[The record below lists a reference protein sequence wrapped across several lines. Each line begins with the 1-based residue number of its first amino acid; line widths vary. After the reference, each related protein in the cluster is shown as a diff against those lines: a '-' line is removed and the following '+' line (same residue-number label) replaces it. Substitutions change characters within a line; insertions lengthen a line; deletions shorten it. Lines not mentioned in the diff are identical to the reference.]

1 MRLLP
6 QVLVGPGYSLF
17 FWMVVFLVAM
27 QYRRMA
33 VMERAI
39 YGRVRHPVARQT
51 LASMVQG
58 VVGGLLGSFLM
69 ILVGVTLSN
78 SGVMYLWPLALLL
91 MAINPRLICFSYA
104 GGIVSLSFLLLGFP
118 RVSVPGIICLV
129 AILHLVESFLIWW
142 SGASTP
148 TALFLRNHRGQVVG
162 GFALQKFW
170 PVPIAV
176 LWLVTAADVIPSG
189 GVAMPGWW
197 PLIKPVPG
205 PAGPSIFY
213 SLFPVVAALGYGEVA
228 LARPPAERSR
238 RSAVMLGLY
247 SVVLLVLAVVSSRVP
262 LVQWLAALF
271 SALGHELV
279 AVAGSRGEMRGVPL
293 YLPPPRGVMILDVM
307 PGSPAERM
315 GLGSGDI
322 ILQVNGTD
330 VNSREELREVLDRS
344 GFYLEIKA
352 LQDGQLRVMEA
363 SGSYGQLGSL
373 GVLLVPETGDGIHVE
388 LGKKNLLRSAWRWW
402 TNRRKPRL

>member
-33 VMERAI
+33 AMERAI

-118 RVSVPGIICLV
+118 RVSVPGIISLV

-205 PAGPSIFY
+205 PAGPNIFY

-322 ILQVNGTD
+322 ILQVNGMD

-373 GVLLVPETGDGIHVE
+373 GVLLVPESGDGIHVE
-388 LGKKNLLRSAWRWW
+388 LGRKNLLRAAWRWW